1 MYHPA
6 LDVDIRPG
14 SGLGIFELG
23 SSLWTII
30 ELLTGL
36 QNEFPQVE
44 TKFDIASPTS
54 PIIIHLRPHL
64 DLLFS
69 EHHQRLHTI
78 TLKRFRDAP
87 PVTIR
92 FKDRILFAP
101 NQTLQ
106 RVDVNRAVGPTYEG
120 EELRYPGV
128 WFSFDE
134 HAAPQAQ
141 NQEIKSITVT
151 QHNGQER
158 DGLQEVLE
166 CPVMC
171 GDIARAVAKVHKG
184 VLLHFYPTATSE
196 PCFVEIGVTTA
207 QDLSVELGSPL
218 RTHYREDDRMHIH
231 SRLRTNDEEEDD
243 SSCMG
248 PPSPRAFYLLCS
260 PKDFYNYF
268 HYGID
273 FLISGTTHTVRK
285 IILHTNVPGTPLF
298 HRYKRCPWEIEGV
311 PEDDEDDSPPSV
323 KFTETADRI
332 RRFLNPRETPH
343 HMPLNRTD
351 DEEGLNL
358 PNPITRLWGFDGV
371 ILEAAE
377 PGQQVVSL
385 TLF

>member
-1 MYHPA
+1 MFAA

-23 SSLWTII
+23 SSLWSIM
-30 ELLTGL
+30 ELLRGM

-44 TKFDIASPTS
+44 VKFDIDSPAT
-54 PIIIHLRPHL
+54 PVIIHVRPHL

-69 EHHQRLHTI
+69 EYQQRLHSVV
-78 TLKRFRDAP
+78 LKRFRDVP

-92 FKDRILFAP
+92 FKDKVLLGPDQILR
-101 NQTLQ
+101 
-106 RVDVNRAVGPTYEG
+106 RVDVNRAIGPTYEG

-134 HAAPQAQ
+134 HAIPPQDQ
-141 NQEIKSITVT
+141 NQEIKTITVS

-158 DGLQEVLE
+158 DALEEVLE

-171 GDIARAVAKVHKG
+171 GDVARAVAKVHRG
-184 VLLHFYPTATSE
+184 IMLHFYPTSTSE
-196 PCFVEIGVTTA
+196 PVFVEIGATTA
-207 QDLSVELGSPL
+207 QDLFVDLGAPS

-231 SRLRTNDEEEDD
+231 SRLKSNDEDDDD
-243 SSCMG
+243 SSY
-248 PPSPRAFYLLCS
+248 FL
-260 PKDFYNYF
+260 NYF
-268 HYGID
+268 NRGID
-273 FLISGTTHTVRK
+273 FLISGSTHIVRK
-285 IILHTNVPGTPLF
+285 IILHTNIPGSPLF

-323 KFTETADRI
+323 KFTERAEKI
-332 RRFLNPRETPH
+332 RRFLQPKENPP

-358 PNPITRLWGFDGV
+358 PSPITRLWGFDGV
-371 ILEAAE
+371 ILEVAE
-377 PGQQVVSL
+377 PGQQVVH
-385 TLF
+385 